1 MPATSLSVQMLTMT
15 PDAEALIYATYRQCY
30 SNGEAAE
37 LFREARSDYMTSC
50 GKNKIDEFI
59 TRNIASGHVS
69 ALESVSFSFAVTGF
83 SRISSQQI
91 TRHRHVS
98 PAQQSQRY
106 VNAEDFDF
114 IVPPSIENCDDAFVQ
129 SEFEAFMNQAAMMYA
144 HLVEYGIPKEDARFV
159 LPNSCETRFVLSM
172 NARAMMEFL
181 ELRLCNRAQWEAR
194 ALAKAIVA
202 IGRDKLPVVFSAA
215 GPKCKRLGRCPE
227 AQPCRQHVEQMAKE
241 GGAA

>member
-1 MPATSLSVQMLTMT
+1 MPATSMQFSILTMT

-37 LFREARSDYMTSC
+37 LFREAKSDYMTSC
-50 GKNKIDEFI
+50 GKKKIDEFI
-59 TRNIASGHVS
+59 ARNIASGHVS
-69 ALESVSFSFAVTGF
+69 ALESVSLSFAVTGF

-91 TRHRHVS
+91 TRHRHIS

-114 IVPPSIENCDDAFVQ
+114 IVPPSIAG
-129 SEFEAFMNQAAMMYA
+129 NQAALAEFNAVIQRIREAYGML
-144 HLVEYGIPKEDARFV
+144 HLHYGIPKEDARFV
-159 LPNSCETRFVLSM
+159 LPNACETRFVLSM
-172 NARAMMEFL
+172 NARAMLEFL

-202 IGRDKLPVVFSAA
+202 IGRDKLPVVFASA

>member
-1 MPATSLSVQMLTMT
+1 MPATTMSVQLLTMT

-50 GKNKIDEFI
+50 GKRKIDEFI
-59 TRNIASGHVS
+59 ARNIASGHVS
-69 ALESVSFSFAVTGF
+69 ALESVKFSFAVSGF
-83 SRISSQQI
+83 SRISSQQV

-114 IVPPSIENCDDAFVQ
+114 ILPKSVEESGLGADYIIHMKKVSKFYARMV
-129 SEFEAFMNQAAMMYA
+129 AAG
-144 HLVEYGIPKEDARFV
+144 VPKEDARFV
-159 LPNSCETRFVLSM
+159 LPNACETRFVLSM

-194 ALAKAIVA
+194 ALAKGIVA
-202 IGRDKLPVVFSAA
+202 IGKDKLPVVFGSA

-227 AQPCRQHVEQMAKE
+227 ASPCRQHVEQMAKE

>member
-1 MPATSLSVQMLTMT
+1 MPATSLHVSLLAMT

-30 SNGEAAE
+30 SNGEAAK
-37 LFREARSDYMTSC
+37 LFREAKSDYLTSC
-50 GKNKIDEFI
+50 GKKKIDEFI
-59 TRNIASGHVS
+59 ARNIASGHVS
-69 ALESVSFSFAVTGF
+69 ALESVSYSFAVTGF

-114 IVPPSIENCDDAFVQ
+114 IVPPSIANNP
-129 SEFEAFMNQAAMMYA
+129 EALAIYLHKMAEDSGYYA
-144 HLVEYGIPKEDARFV
+144 HLVELGIPKEDARFV
-159 LPNSCETRFVLSM
+159 LPNACETRFVLSM
-172 NARAMMEFL
+172 NARAMLEFL

-202 IGRDKLPVVFSAA
+202 IGRDKLPVVFSNA

-227 AQPCRQHVEQMAKE
+227 ANPCRQHVEKMAKE